1 MDLANHSLKK
11 NREKMGVPLSSMTR
25 DQITISLMLLT
36 SDTLLWN
43 YHFTINKIKSL
54 YKTIKKA

>member
-43 YHFTINKIKSL
+43 YHFTNNKIKSL
-54 YKTIKKA
+54 